1 MRTQTH
7 FYGPVEVVTHY
18 DEADAWRCEVT
29 TDGVTHRHVAC
40 LELVG
45 RQWHVFAPGEHLP
58 VTTLGWVRRNAWMR
72 WEALRAHEET
82 FVLVACKSTMAEA
95 ISAVLEVHQ

>member
-1 MRTQTH
+1 MRTQMS

-29 TDGVTHRHVAC
+29 TEGVTHRHVAC

-45 RQWHVFAPGEHLP
+45 RQWRAFPPHAPD
-58 VTTLGWVRRNAWMR
+58 VILGWVRRNAWQR
-72 WEALRAHEET
+72 WEALQAHGDT
-82 FVLVACKSTMAEA
+82 YVLVACKSTMAEA
-95 ISAVLEVHQ
+95 ISAVLEGQR

>member
-29 TDGVTHRHVAC
+29 TEGVTHRHVAC

-45 RQWHVFAPGEHLP
+45 RQWQVFAPSEHLP
-58 VTTLGWVRRNAWMR
+58 ATTLGWVRRNAWQR
-72 WEALRAHEET
+72 WEALQAHGET
-82 FVLVACKSTMAEA
+82 FILVACKSTMTQA
-95 ISAVLEVHQ
+95 ISAVLEGQR